1 MKIGLALGGGSAKG
15 LAHIGVLQVLREENI
30 PINFISGTSIG
41 AVVGAMYSLSPDASL
56 LKVKAEEVLSSDT
69 FKNIGISIFENRDYN
84 LLKRITTFIKEKY
97 TYGKALFRPFIVDGE
112 KIEKLL
118 EEILNE
124 KRFEDTKIRFSVTA
138 IDIAT
143 GKDVVINEGPLL
155 PAVYASIAIP
165 GLFPYLEKEGCILVD
180 GGATQ
185 NVPVRVLKEMGAD
198 LIIASNLASPP
209 EICSVF
215 KTGLDVNF
223 RVDEIVKYR
232 LTKKELDEA
241 DVVISPNVKDIHW
254 ADYRKL
260 DFCIQKGR
268 EAATCAL
275 PEIRRKMKRTIF
287 YRLGKIFRR

>member
-15 LAHIGVLQVLREENI
+15 LAHIGVLQVLQEENI

-118 EEILNE
+118 EETLNE

-138 IDIAT
+138 IDIVT
-143 GKDVVINEGPLL
+143 GKDIVINEGPLL

-185 NVPVRVLKEMGAD
+185 NVPVRVVKEMGAD
-198 LIIASNLASPP
+198 LIITSNLASPP

-215 KTGLDVNF
+215 KTGLDINF

-268 EAATCAL
+268 EAATRAL

>member
-15 LAHIGVLQVLREENI
+15 LAHIGVLQVLQEENI

-41 AVVGAMYSLSPDASL
+41 AVVGAMYSISPDASL

-69 FKNIGISIFENRDYN
+69 FKNIGLSIFENRDYN

-138 IDIAT
+138 IDIVT

-185 NVPVRVLKEMGAD
+185 NVPVRVVKEMGAD
-198 LIIASNLASPP
+198 LIITSNLASPP

-232 LTKKELDEA
+232 LTREELDEA
-241 DVVISPNVKDIHW
+241 NVVISPNVKDIHW

-268 EAATCAL
+268 EAATRAL

-287 YRLGKIFRR
+287 YRLKGIFKR

>member
-15 LAHIGVLQVLREENI
+15 LAHIGVLQVLQEENI

-41 AVVGAMYSLSPDASL
+41 AVVGAMYSISPDASL

-69 FKNIGISIFENRDYN
+69 FKNIGLSIFENRDYN

-138 IDIAT
+138 IDITT

-185 NVPVRVLKEMGAD
+185 NVPVRVVKEMGAD
-198 LIIASNLASPP
+198 LIITSNLASPP

-232 LTKKELDEA
+232 LTREELDEA
-241 DVVISPNVKDIHW
+241 NVVISPNVKDIHW

-268 EAATCAL
+268 EAATRAL

-287 YRLGKIFRR
+287 YRLKGIFKR

>member
-15 LAHIGVLQVLREENI
+15 LAHIGVLQVLQGENI

-69 FKNIGISIFENRDYN
+69 FKNIGFNLFENRDYN
-84 LLKRITTFIKEKY
+84 LLRRITTFIKEKY
-97 TYGKALFRPFIVDGE
+97 TYGKALFRPFIVDRE

-118 EEILNE
+118 KEILNG
-124 KRFEDTKIRFSVTA
+124 KRFEDTKIRFSVAA

-165 GLFPYLEKEGCILVD
+165 GLFPYLENEGCILVD

-198 LIIASNLASPP
+198 LIITSNLTSPP

-232 LTKKELDEA
+232 LIKEELDEA

-268 EAATCAL
+268 EAATRAL
-275 PEIRRKMKRTIF
+275 PEIRRKMKRTVF
-287 YRLGKIFRR
+287 YRLRKIFRR